1 MNTTLRTQMT
11 TPTRSSQ
18 LTIYS
23 SRRHLIQELD
33 FDLSFRGNLPLTD
46 LSKADF
52 EGCPLLAQSGQDG
65 WAKGLL
71 RARSGSWQRQQ
82 LHD

>member
-52 EGCPLLAQSGQDG
+52 EGCPLLAQSGHGINILQISS
-65 WAKGLL
+65 ASL
-71 RARSGSWQRQQ
+71 ASQISAIA
-82 LHD
+82 